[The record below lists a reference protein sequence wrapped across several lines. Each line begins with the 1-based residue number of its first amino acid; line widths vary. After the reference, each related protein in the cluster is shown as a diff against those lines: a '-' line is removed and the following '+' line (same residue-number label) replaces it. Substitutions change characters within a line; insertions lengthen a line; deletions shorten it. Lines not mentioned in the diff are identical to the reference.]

1 MASPP
6 SSMQQ
11 AARTALMDHG
21 GDQPGVTKKGGD
33 RVIGEL
39 IRITST
45 YGNPEFP
52 RDYSYTSAGNGLQG
66 TAH

>member
-1 MASPP
+1 MASLP
-6 SSMQQ
+6 SSVQQ
-11 AARTALMDHG
+11 AAGTALRDLR

-52 RDYSYTSAGNGLQG
+52 QDYPYTSAGNGLQG
-66 TAH
+66 TAQ